1 MMIRKNKQGFTILE
15 LLIATTVF
23 SVVLLIVSAGI
34 IYIGK
39 VYYRTVTQNKA
50 QEATRSIVEQVAQSI
65 QFTGGDVVLTA
76 SGVCVG
82 NTMYQPFSKTVTADT
97 PGLLR
102 GAHDGFCSS
111 IIDPNPSELIPDGM
125 FLHNF
130 QVTEIGT
137 SDVFTVQVH
146 VVALPK
152 DEPIAAERLFHL
164 GDGVCKGGQG
174 SEYCAS
180 SRLETTVKK
189 RL

>member
-1 MMIRKNKQGFTILE
+1 MIKLSKKGFTIME

-23 SVVLLIVSAGI
+23 SVILLIVSAGL

-50 QEATRSIVEQVAQSI
+50 QEATRSIVEQVSQAI
-65 QFTGGDVVLTA
+65 QFTGGDVVPSA

-82 NTMYQPFSKTVTADT
+82 DIMYQPSTKVVTADT

-102 GAHDGFCSS
+102 GAHDGSCSS

-152 DEPIAAERLFHL
+152 DEPIAAQRLFDL
-164 GDGVCKGGQG
+164 GGGVCKGGQG